1 MEIDQNSII
10 KRYKNWLQKNEWTNE
25 ENLNV
30 AVQHIASIVFLFP
43 FLWLYKETLSLP
55 SVVSPTVDFFRLCF
69 HKWTWKYLNII
80 WSWLILWNSE
90 TPFKS
95 PLCVLVTQL
104 CPTLCNSMDCSPQ
117 GFFVYGIFQP
127 RLLQEVAISYFRGFA
142 WPRDW
147 THVSCVSCIGR
158 QILYHCTT
166 WEASNL
172 STCIF

>member
-1 MEIDQNSII
+1 MNQWRKF
-10 KRYKNWLQKNEWTNE
+10 KRDCSAYCQYC
-25 ENLNV
+25 
-30 AVQHIASIVFLFP
+30 LFP

-55 SVVSPTVDFFRLCF
+55 SVVSLTFDFFRLCF
-69 HKWTWKYLNII
+69 HKRTWKYLNII

-95 PLCVLVTQL
+95 PLCVLVPQS

-117 GFFVYGIFQP
+117 GSFVHGIIQP
-127 RLLQEVAISYFRGFA
+127 RLLQEVAISYFRGSA
-142 WPRDW
+142 WPTNW
-147 THVSCVSCIGR
+147 THVSCVSCR

-172 STCIF
+172 SICIF